1 MLHSSFKPSLNKMKK
16 AVVIAFVFML
26 SAIHVNAQVKF
37 TEGVII
43 FKVDS
48 ILSHKRPIDSSSVS
62 VSEIR
67 LYKKNNLR
75 RMDIIS
81 PPSTSLSPSYVI
93 TQILNEEGMY
103 LVIDSPLFDS
113 SRKSATFETIEELE
127 QRPAHFAISGKI
139 THCTYRETSKKTI
152 VLGTQVETVY
162 RAEKDPD
169 RTWKLLVA
177 KNIDTSFGLF
187 LPEYQKLTGTPL
199 EFYFDDNNIELL
211 HLTAQS
217 IIEKAID
224 DALFTIGPEFDIL
237 PSETKISPSKKN

>member
-1 MLHSSFKPSLNKMKK
+1 MPHSPFKSSFNKTTKSI
-16 AVVIAFVFML
+16 VIALITIL
-26 SAIHVNAQVKF
+26 SATNVQAQIKF

-43 FKVDS
+43 YKVDS
-48 ILSHKRPIDSSSVS
+48 ILSNKPTDASSIS

-81 PPSTSLSPSYVI
+81 PPSADSMSSFTI
-93 TQILNEEGMY
+93 TQILNEKGMY
-103 LVIDSPLFDS
+103 LVIDSPLFNS
-113 SRKSATFETIEELE
+113 LRKSATFETIEKLE
-127 QRPAHFAISGKI
+127 QGPARFAISGRI
-139 THCTYRETSKKTI
+139 THCTYGETFKKDM
-152 VLGTQVETVY
+152 VLGTQAETVY
-162 RAEKDPD
+162 RVEKDPD

-187 LPEYQKLTGTPL
+187 LPEYQKLAGTPL
-199 EFYFDDNNIELL
+199 QFYFDDNNIELL

-217 IIEKAID
+217 ITEKPID

>member
-1 MLHSSFKPSLNKMKK
+1 MKK

-81 PPSTSLSPSYVI
+81 PSTPDSMSSFTI
-93 TQILNEEGMY
+93 TQILNEKGMY
-103 LVIDSPLFDS
+103 LVIDSPLLNS
-113 SRKSATFETIEELE
+113 LRKSASFETIEELE

-139 THCTYRETSKKTI
+139 THCTYRETFKKVI
-152 VLGTQVETVY
+152 VLGTQAETVY
-162 RAEKDPD
+162 RVEKDPD

-177 KNIDTSFGLF
+177 KNIDTSFSLF

-211 HLTAQS
+211 HLKAQS
-217 IIEKAID
+217 ITEKPID

-237 PSETKISPSKKN
+237 PAETKISPSKTN

>member
-1 MLHSSFKPSLNKMKK
+1 MLNFSLTFSFEKVSKLLASILIFILIGTNVK
-16 AVVIAFVFML
+16 AQ
-26 SAIHVNAQVKF
+26 SKF

-48 ILSHKRPIDSSSVS
+48 IISDKPIDSSSIS

-81 PPSTSLSPSYVI
+81 PPSTDSIPPLII
-93 TQILNEEGMY
+93 TQILNEKGMY
-103 LVIDSPLFDS
+103 LLFDSPLFNNA
-113 SRKSATFETIEELE
+113 RKSASFYKIEEIE
-127 QRPAHFAISGKI
+127 QSPAHYAISGKI
-139 THCTYRETSKKTI
+139 THCTYRETSKKAI

-217 IIEKAID
+217 IIEKPID
-224 DALFTIGPEFDIL
+224 DALFNIGPEYDIL
-237 PSETKISPSKKN
+237 PSKTKKSPLNKN